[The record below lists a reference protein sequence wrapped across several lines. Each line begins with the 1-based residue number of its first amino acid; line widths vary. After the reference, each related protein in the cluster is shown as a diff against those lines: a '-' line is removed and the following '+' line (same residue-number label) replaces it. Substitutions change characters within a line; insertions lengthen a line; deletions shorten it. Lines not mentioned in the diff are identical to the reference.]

1 MPTSEQELQEFLT
14 ALKPGSAAIYK
25 VGLNH
30 FQKFYAPQGTLKDF
44 LDRVEEDQTKPRR
57 ERKRVA
63 RNVLREFMVHLQE
76 QDFAPKSV
84 RAYMG
89 SVQSLAQYF
98 EVPISLKHLD
108 LPAAL
113 AQTKKYPW
121 SLETVAK
128 FINLFEDP
136 MHKTTAV
143 IFFQS
148 GLGISDTLALTYED
162 IKREYESKTTPLC
175 LDLSRIK
182 TNTPFMSFIGTWAV
196 DILTEYL
203 KSKNWTPQERLFPV
217 GEEAVE
223 AYFRRMAKQFIGS
236 YEGRNPAGPHS
247 LRAGFR
253 TILGDHKVDPL
264 YIEFWMG
271 HSAPEQQKVYV
282 SKSRDGWRQTYKDLA
297 EPWLTPRAIGII
309 AGSPE
314 QPF

>member
-1 MPTSEQELQEFLT
+1 MSTAETEVEEFLT
-14 ALKPGSAAIYK
+14 SLKPGSRHIYQI
-25 VGLNH
+25 GLNH
-30 FQKFYAPQGTLKDF
+30 FLQFYQPGTLKDF

-63 RNVLREFMVHLQE
+63 RNVLREFMIHLKE
-76 QDFAPKSV
+76 KNLAPKSI

-89 SVQSLAQYF
+89 SVQSFAQYF
-98 EVPISLKHLD
+98 EVPISLKHMD

-121 SLETVAK
+121 SLETVDK
-128 FINLFEDP
+128 FISLFNDE
-136 MHKTTAV
+136 MYKAQAA

-162 IKREYESKTTPLC
+162 IKREYESKITPLC

-182 TNTPFMSFIGTWAV
+182 TSTPFMSFIGAWAV

-203 KSKNWTPQERLFPV
+203 AHKQWRSEERLFPV
-217 GEEAVE
+217 CDEAVE
-223 AYFRRMAKQFIGS
+223 GYFRRIAKQFIGT

-247 LRAGFR
+247 LRSGFR

-282 SKSRDGWRQTYKDLA
+282 SKSRDGWRQSYKDLA
-297 EPWLTPRAIGII
+297 EPWLTPRAAAIV

-314 QPF
+314 NPF